1 MRKNLFTVII
11 FFIAILLTLATISCQ
26 RTASKEAVITPTLMD
41 ELPFPV
47 ATQPPVMLDILDSTQ
62 TAMAGQSGEVQETSI
77 TDQSGEVQETLTTAE
92 PTEEP
97 EPTATSTPIVFPTS
111 TPGRPETYIIQQGEF
126 LYCIARR
133 FNVNPA
139 DLISLNSI
147 NENTILDP
155 GTELIIPSSGTWELG
170 PRNLKEH
177 PTQYT
182 VLAGDT
188 IYKIACDFGDV
199 SPNEI
204 MDANQI
210 ESAETLIVGQVLQ
223 IP

>member
-1 MRKNLFTVII
+1 MKKNLFTIGI
-11 FFIAILLTLATISCQ
+11 FITAIVLVLATISCQ
-26 RTASKEAVITPTLMD
+26 RTASKEAVITPTIMD

-47 ATQPPVMLDILDSTQ
+47 ATQPPVMMDILDSTQ
-62 TAMAGQSGEVQETSI
+62 TAIAVQGGEVQET
-77 TDQSGEVQETLTTAE
+77 QPTAE
-92 PTEEP
+92 PTKEP
-97 EPTATSTPIVFPTS
+97 EPTSTATPVVFPTS
-111 TPGRPETYIIQQGEF
+111 TPGKPGTYILQQGEF

-139 DLISLNSI
+139 DLISLNGI
-147 NENTILDP
+147 TENTILDP
-155 GTELIIPSSGTWELG
+155 GMELKIPTSGTWELG
-170 PRNLKEH
+170 PRYLKEH
-177 PTQYT
+177 PTEYT

-210 ESAETLIVGQVLQ
+210 ENADTLIVGQVLL

>member
-1 MRKNLFTVII
+1 MKKNWFTIV
-11 FFIAILLTLATISCQ
+11 FFIIAILLILATVSCQ

-47 ATQPPVMLDILDSTQ
+47 ATQPPVILDVLDSTQ
-62 TAMAGQSGEVQETSI
+62 TAIAVQGGEVQETQP
-77 TDQSGEVQETLTTAE
+77 TVE

-97 EPTATSTPIVFPTS
+97 QPTATSTPVVFPTS
-111 TPGRPETYIIQQGEF
+111 TPGRPETYILQQGEF

-147 NENTILDP
+147 TEGTILNP
-155 GTELIIPSSGTWELG
+155 GMELKIPTSGTWELG
-170 PRNLKEH
+170 PRYLKEH
-177 PTQYT
+177 PAEYT
-182 VLAGDT
+182 VVAGDT

-210 ESAETLIVGQVLQ
+210 ESAETLIVGQVLL